1 MYLIENVKEI
11 PEPLMSHPVETR
23 LQELEDKATKRTL
36 IMQILLFVYVRQFK
50 IICKTSPVSLEFDNS
65 STWYSFFIQKH
76 TQYLLLQYFE
86 VLFTSIL
93 DRCTLVPIYIRK
105 REKRQR
111 GTKIRKKNKFSNSKA
126 QHFVCIFFECI
137 QNINLCND
145 FFPQN
150 SKLRYCL
157 LIGLEKKNV
166 CISL

>member
-36 IMQILLFVYVRQFK
+36 IMQILLLVYVRQFK

-65 STWYSFFIQKH
+65 STSFFIQKH

-111 GTKIRKKNKFSNSKA
+111 GTKIREKKNKFSNSKA
-126 QHFVCIFFECI
+126 QHFVCIFFECFLI
-137 QNINLCND
+137 AFRTLIYAMI
-145 FFPQN
+145 FFPKTLN
-150 SKLRYCL
+150 YGIAC
-157 LIGLEKKNV
+157 
-166 CISL
+166 

>member
-150 SKLRYCL
+150 SKLLLADRFGKEKCL
-157 LIGLEKKNV
+157 HFPV
-166 CISL
+166 T